1 VNWRRISGKRRGR
14 RQKTAACRKASN
26 FDAISASETIADRPQ
41 SANLLF
47 GSGCARIL
55 NFVLYQAQDPVG
67 KTSAIGGG
75 KLFRFLFQVS
85 LDPDVDD
92 FFFGHAT
99 TLINVNPDCRQPG
112 DIVNGFLFYLPQPR
126 QDTVHYTVYTNRSPG
141 LDFLPGL
148 IRQRID
154 T

>member
-41 SANLLF
+41 SADLLF

-75 KLFRFLFQVS
+75 KLFRFLFFRSASTRMLMIFS
-85 LDPDVDD
+85 L
-92 FFFGHAT
+92 AM
-99 TLINVNPDCRQPG
+99 
-112 DIVNGFLFYLPQPR
+112 PQR
-126 QDTVHYTVYTNRSPG
+126 LSM
-141 LDFLPGL
+141 
-148 IRQRID
+148 
-154 T
+154 